1 MVGVVLTH
9 LIDMKAK
16 IGIEEPLLNTL
27 VALLEL
33 EKHMWLNVSKYLKNF
48 WFSFGFSIKLI
59 EGFSRVYRVNM

>member
-33 EKHMWLNVSKYLKNF
+33 E
-48 WFSFGFSIKLI
+48 
-59 EGFSRVYRVNM
+59 

>member
-33 EKHMWLNVSKYLKNF
+33 EKHMWLNVSKYLKKF